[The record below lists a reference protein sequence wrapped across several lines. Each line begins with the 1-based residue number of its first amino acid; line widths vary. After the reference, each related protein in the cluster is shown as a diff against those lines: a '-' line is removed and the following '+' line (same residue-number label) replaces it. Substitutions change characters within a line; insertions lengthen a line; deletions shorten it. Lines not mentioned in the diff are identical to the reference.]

1 MRILSMPIHMSF
13 DPNLYDLINN
23 QDRKNDEYS
32 DLSFRE

>member
-1 MRILSMPIHMSF
+1 MAIHVSF